1 MIAPDKGMRRLMAAL
16 CLENLVVT
24 SLLAWALVATGRLS
38 IPHWLTSSGAELD
51 FVIELPGRLLPI
63 DVTAA
68 RRVGPRD
75 ARHLRTFLDEY
86 RDGAA
91 GGLLLYDGG
100 ETFWVERGVLATPWH
115 RVI

>member
-51 FVIELPGRLLPI
+51 FVIELPAGCSPSTSRPPG
-63 DVTAA
+63 AS
-68 RRVGPRD
+68 GP
-75 ARHLRTFLDEY
+75 
-86 RDGAA
+86 
-91 GGLLLYDGG
+91 
-100 ETFWVERGVLATPWH
+100 ATPVTCGRSSTNTVMAPRADCCSTMAERRSGSSAACSPPH
-115 RVI
+115 GTG